1 MNVLILTPDRVGST
15 LLQRLITIYMTA
27 HEYDK
32 PVINLHELTNGIM
45 KYYSPTF
52 NQEVLGKPNPYA
64 GQFWGYYQS
73 LPEIT
78 ELLNSVD
85 HYKTSRLAHY
95 HIKNRADTIADQ
107 VPFYNYLNNNFYI
120 ISARR
125 DNLFEHALSWCIFNE
140 SKKLNVY
147 SHQEKIDVFANIYKN
162 KITIDTG
169 ILINYMFIY
178 KDYIEWVDR
187 HFTVNSYFKY
197 DQDLSRIE
205 DYILNLSIFN
215 NQPKKKTWK
224 EIFNI
229 EFDEWNRC
237 HYLLSDMSG
246 IGKQLS
252 SNQEKLQLTHE
263 SSQES
268 AQLQL
273 QSLAQNEITQS
284 LTVADQKFLIK
295 NGPDYVKTAD
305 AIQELV
311 DHKVLVTPVP
321 IKLQTMLEK
330 KLLVKNFDECVEAYN
345 RVMTD
350 PHSLI
355 KGLGTP
361 YNPSEIDNMV
371 TKEINQWHTTPRLT

>member
-15 LLQRLITIYMTA
+15 LLQRLLTIYMVA

-32 PVINLHELTNGIM
+32 PVINLHELTNGLM
-45 KYYSPTF
+45 KYYSPIF
-52 NQEVLGKPNPYA
+52 NQEVLGKPNN
-64 GQFWGYYQS
+64 GKSWGYYQS
-73 LPEIT
+73 LSEIT
-78 ELLNSVD
+78 ELLDSTD

-107 VPFYNYLNNNFYI
+107 VPFYNYLNDNFYI

-147 SHQEKIDVFANIYKN
+147 SHQDKINTFANIYKN
-162 KITIDTG
+162 KITIDTS
-169 ILINYMFIY
+169 ILINYMFKY
-178 KDYIEWVDR
+178 KDYIEWTDR

-197 DQDLSRIE
+197 DQHLSQIE

-224 EIFNI
+224 DIFDI
-229 EFDEWNRC
+229 EFAEWNRC
-237 HYLLSDMSG
+237 HYLISDLSG

-252 SNQEKLQLTHE
+252 NNQEKLQLTFDSTQT
-263 SSQES
+263 SSQS
-268 AQLQL
+268 QL
-273 QSLAQNEITQS
+273 QSLSQSEIAKS
-284 LTVADQKFLIK
+284 LTVADQKFLLDNAPSYK
-295 NGPDYVKTAD
+295 KTST

-311 DHKVLVTPVP
+311 DHKVLTTPVP

-350 PHSLI
+350 PYSLI
-355 KGLGTP
+355 KGLGVP
-361 YNPSEIDNMV
+361 YNPTDIDNIV
-371 TKEINQWHTTPRLT
+371 TNEIGQWHTLPKLT

>member
-15 LLQRLITIYMTA
+15 LLQRLITIYMAA

-32 PVINLHELTNGIM
+32 PVINLHELSNGIM
-45 KYYSPTF
+45 KYYSDTF
-52 NQEVLGKPNPYA
+52 KQEVLGKENGKP
-64 GQFWGYYQS
+64 WGYYQS

-78 ELLNSVD
+78 ELLNSTD

-95 HIKNRADTIADQ
+95 HILNRADTIADQ
-107 VPFYNYLNNNFYI
+107 IPFYKYLNDNFFI
-120 ISARR
+120 ISAQR
-125 DNLFEHALSWCIFNE
+125 DNLFEHALSWCIYNE

-147 SHQEKIDVFANIYKN
+147 SHQEKIKVFSNIYKN

-169 ILINYMFIY
+169 ILINYIFKY
-178 KDYIEWVDR
+178 KAYIEWVDR

-224 EIFNI
+224 DIFEI
-229 EFDEWNRC
+229 EFNDWNRC
-237 HYLLSDMSG
+237 HYLISDISG
-246 IGKQLS
+246 IGKQLPFA
-252 SNQEKLQLTHE
+252 QEKLQLTFD
-263 SSQES
+263 SNTTDFP
-268 AQLQL
+268 LQL
-273 QSLAQNEITQS
+273 QSLAEKEITQS
-284 LTVADQKFLIK
+284 LTLADQQFLLDT
-295 NGPDYVKTAD
+295 GLAYTKTSS

-330 KLLVKNFDECVEAYN
+330 KLLVKNFNECVDVYN
-345 RVMTD
+345 NAMSD
-350 PHSLI
+350 QHSLI
-355 KGLGTP
+355 KGMAPP
-361 YNPSEIDNMV
+361 YNTEDLDKIVTNEISN
-371 TKEINQWHTTPRLT
+371 WHNLPKLN

>member
-15 LLQRLITIYMTA
+15 LLQRLITIYMIA

-32 PVINLHELTNGIM
+32 PVINLHELTNGLM

-52 NQEVLGKPNPYA
+52 NQEVLGKPNDGKP
-64 GQFWGYYQS
+64 WGYYQS

-78 ELLNSVD
+78 ELLNSTD

-107 VPFYNYLNNNFYI
+107 VPFYNYLNDNFYI

-125 DNLFEHALSWCIFNE
+125 DNLFEHALSWCIYNE
-140 SKKLNVY
+140 SKILNVY
-147 SHQEKIDVFANIYKN
+147 SHQDKINTFSNIYKN
-162 KITIDTG
+162 KITVDTG
-169 ILINYMFIY
+169 ILINYMFKY
-178 KDYIEWVDR
+178 KDYIEWTDR

-215 NQPKKKTWK
+215 NQSKKKTWK
-224 EIFNI
+224 DMFDI
-229 EFDEWNRC
+229 EFTEWNRC
-237 HYLLSDMSG
+237 HYLISDLSG

-252 SNQEKLQLTHE
+252 NNQEKLQLTLD
-263 SSQES
+263 STQTDS
-268 AQLQL
+268 QLQL
-273 QSLAQNEITQS
+273 QSLAHPTITQS
-284 LTVADQKFLIK
+284 LTTTDQKFLLD
-295 NGPDYVKTAD
+295 NAANYEKTKD

-355 KGLGTP
+355 KGLGSP
-361 YNPSEIDNMV
+361 YNPVDIDNIV
-371 TKEINQWHTTPRLT
+371 TNEISQWHTLPRLT

>member
-15 LLQRLITIYMTA
+15 LLQRLITIYMVA

-32 PVINLHELTNGIM
+32 PVINLHELTNGLM

-52 NQEVLGKPNPYA
+52 NQEVLGKPHDGKP
-64 GQFWGYYQS
+64 WGYYQS
-73 LPEIT
+73 LSEIT
-78 ELLNSVD
+78 ELLNSTD
-85 HYKTSRLAHY
+85 HYKTARLAHY
-95 HIKNRADTIADQ
+95 HIKGRADTIADQ
-107 VPFYNYLNNNFYI
+107 VPFYNYLNDNFYI

-125 DNLFEHALSWCIFNE
+125 DNLFEHALSWCINLE
-140 SKKLNVY
+140 SKILNVY
-147 SHQEKIDVFANIYKN
+147 SHQDKINTFSNIYKN

-169 ILINYMFIY
+169 ILINYIFKY
-178 KDYIEWVDR
+178 KDYIEWTDR

-197 DQDLSRIE
+197 DQDLSQIE

-224 EIFNI
+224 DIFEI
-229 EFDEWNRC
+229 EFAEWNRC
-237 HYLLSDMSG
+237 HYLISDLSG

-252 SNQEKLQLTHE
+252 NNHEKLQLTFD
-263 SSQES
+263 STQTDSQ
-268 AQLQL
+268 LLL
-273 QSLAQNEITQS
+273 QSLSQPEIERS
-284 LTVADQKFLIK
+284 LTTTDQKFLLDNASNYK
-295 NGPDYVKTAD
+295 KTKD

-345 RVMTD
+345 KVMTD

-355 KGLGTP
+355 KGLGTT
-361 YNPSEIDNMV
+361 YSNTDIDNIV
-371 TKEINQWHTTPRLT
+371 TNEINQWHTTPRLT

>member
-27 HEYDK
+27 HEYNK
-32 PVINLHELTNGIM
+32 PVINLHELTNGLM

-52 NQEVLGKPNPYA
+52 NQEVLGKPNDGKP
-64 GQFWGYYQS
+64 WGYYQS
-73 LPEIT
+73 LNEIV

-107 VPFYNYLNNNFYI
+107 IPFYKYLNDNFYI

-140 SKKLNVY
+140 SKRLNVY
-147 SHQEKIDVFANIYKN
+147 SHQEKIDAFSNIYKN

-169 ILINYMFIY
+169 ILINYIFRY
-178 KDYIEWVDR
+178 KDYLDWTDR
-187 HFTVNSYFKY
+187 HFTINSYFKY
-197 DQDLSRIE
+197 DQDLAGIE

-215 NQPKKKTWK
+215 NQAQKKTWK
-224 EIFNI
+224 DIFEINFN
-229 EFDEWNRC
+229 DWNRC
-237 HYLLSDMSG
+237 HYLISDISG
-246 IGKQLS
+246 IGKQLPT
-252 SNQEKLQLTHE
+252 NQEKLQLTYE
-263 SSQES
+263 SKQPSD
-268 AQLQL
+268 QLQL
-273 QSLAQNEITQS
+273 QSLSQSEITQS
-284 LTVADQKFLIK
+284 LTVADQKFLLSNASNYK
-295 NGPDYVKTAD
+295 KTKE

-311 DHKVLVTPVP
+311 DHKILVTSVP

-330 KLLVKNFDECVEAYN
+330 KLLVSNFNECVDAYN
-345 RVMTD
+345 NVMTD

-355 KGLGTP
+355 NGLGKL
-361 YNPSEIDNMV
+361 YNSDDIDNIL
-371 TKEINQWHTTPRLT
+371 TNEINQWHTTAKLN